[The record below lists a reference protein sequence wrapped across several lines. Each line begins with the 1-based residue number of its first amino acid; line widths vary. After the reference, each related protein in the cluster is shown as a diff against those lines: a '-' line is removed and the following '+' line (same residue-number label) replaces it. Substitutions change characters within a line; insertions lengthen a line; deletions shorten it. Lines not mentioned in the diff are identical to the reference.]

1 MSANNA
7 LQKKRHVATGQQEI
21 WVKIIFQNKLYSS
34 HRSQNNSKQQCIK
47 KTQTTKFP
55 DYNTQKLDAARQI
68 QEFLLSRE
76 QPGDFWE

>member
-1 MSANNA
+1 MGGNNIPEQA
-7 LQKKRHVATGQQEI
+7 VQFTKV
-21 WVKIIFQNKLYSS
+21 
-34 HRSQNNSKQQCIK
+34 SKQQCIK